1 MSRTLRLGRKEQA
14 TMPSLNACLCRL
26 VYHIVVP
33 CQEGSH
39 VGDIDIATMKI
50 INVVFNAIERLLL
63 IASVFNL
70 FQN

>member
-1 MSRTLRLGRKEQA
+1 MSKTARLERKEQA
-14 TMPSLNACLCRL
+14 TMPSLKACLHNSL
-26 VYHIVVP
+26 YHIVVP

-39 VGDIDIATMKI
+39 VRGIDIAIMKI
-50 INVVFNAIERLLL
+50 INVVFNATERLLL